1 MVEFYQARAVY
12 EAYGNAWYE
21 QSTKRK
27 KIASHLMGNL
37 RTRTSAI

>member
-1 MVEFYQARAVY
+1 MVELYQARTIH

-27 KIASHLMGNL
+27 ETAGHLMGNL
-37 RTRTSAI
+37 RTWTSVI